1 MNYQEIVNRIQDITN
16 QHKMLADFG
25 YGDISDLKVRF
36 ENTSGNET
44 VQADYPYLFLNPG
57 VHQRNQGMVTYNFN
71 MIVMDMAREEVSDQ
85 PYNNMLAIQSQ
96 CQQYID
102 DVIAYLYY
110 GYGDNPD
117 VIYSGVTYTPFNERF
132 QDDVAGMTATLQ
144 VQIPQAIDKC
154 LAPIRPKETL
164 LHYSFTNPN
173 ADGTNEFHQAFKSGQ
188 TDPINY
194 PEYDWQFNEFEPWY
208 QSSEEP
214 YEYINRRAFGVINDY
229 QGEVPYMDT
238 GSRRVVIPQEFA
250 GTIRLDYDLELTNVQ
265 GLDLS
270 EDRFRWQVVI
280 NGQEQTYIDV
290 PQLPIDGTPVEFQ
303 ESFEYT
309 SVAGQV
315 DDISILFRYQDGG
328 TPSPDGPIIGYRG
341 DFKIQQL
348 TA

>member
-25 YGDISDLKVRF
+25 YGDLSDLKVRF

-154 LAPIRPKETL
+154 LAPIAPKETL
-164 LHYSFTNPN
+164 INRVFVNVEECPAFNTAFDIVSDVPN
-173 ADGTNEFHQAFKSGQ
+173 FPD
-188 TDPINY
+188 Y
-194 PEYDWQFNEFEPWY
+194 PKQFNEFYAKYDEPG
-208 QSSEEP
+208 EFENCDAGKTPLAINDRFGTTEP
-214 YEYINRRAFGVINDY
+214 YYNGGDRRW
-229 QGEVPYMDT
+229 T
-238 GSRRVVIPQEFA
+238 IPQGVTGIYRF
-250 GTIRLDYDLELTNVQ
+250 DFDLLLTNVQ

-270 EDRFRWQVVI
+270 GDQLRIQVVV
-280 NGQEQTYIDV
+280 NGQQQTYIDF
-290 PQLPIDGTPVEFQ
+290 PNLPIDGTVVPFKH
-303 ESFEYT
+303 SFEID
-309 SVAGQV
+309 AGQDTDEIV
-315 DDISILFRYQDGG
+315 ILFRYNDGG
-328 TPSPDGPIIGYRG
+328 TPAPSGPIVGYTG
-341 DFKIQQL
+341 TCKIQKL